1 MLSRLARPGALR
13 MRIPLAMLLIPA
25 LLTILCRAQETPQ
38 PTPVTKSSAPQTAPE
53 GTVAPQEHERMFG
66 LVPTYSIVNGT
77 YAAPLTPGG
86 KFKLFVS
93 DSTDPFVLFG
103 TGLQGAIGQATN
115 EFPSYGQGAA
125 GYFKRFGA
133 ATADLTIGEFMG
145 TFAFASLLHEDPRYF
160 RVGSGPTGKRFGNAL
175 ASAFVT
181 RTDSGKKRFNWS
193 NVLGRLAAGGISN
206 LYYPS
211 ENRGVGLVFARAV
224 IGIGY
229 GAAGAVFSEFGPDI
243 QRKLMKKKAKGQGQP

>member
-1 MLSRLARPGALR
+1 MHLGLAILF
-13 MRIPLAMLLIPA
+13 IPV
-25 LLTILCRAQETPQ
+25 LLTTVCRAQETSQ
-38 PTPVTKSSAPQTAPE
+38 PTPPTMPSAPQTATQ
-53 GTVAPQEHERMFG
+53 GASASQEHERMFG
-66 LVPTYSIVNGT
+66 LVPTYAIVNGT
-77 YAAPLTPGG
+77 SAAPLTPTG

-93 DSTDPFVLFG
+93 DSTDPFILFG
-103 TGLQGAIGQATN
+103 TGLQAAIGQATN
-115 EFPSYGQGAA
+115 EFPSYGQGTA

-160 RVGSGPTGKRFGNAL
+160 RVGSGPTGKRFGTAL

-211 ENRGVGLVFARAV
+211 ENRSAGLVFTRAA

-243 QRKLMKKKAKGQGQP
+243 QRKLMKKKTKGPGQP